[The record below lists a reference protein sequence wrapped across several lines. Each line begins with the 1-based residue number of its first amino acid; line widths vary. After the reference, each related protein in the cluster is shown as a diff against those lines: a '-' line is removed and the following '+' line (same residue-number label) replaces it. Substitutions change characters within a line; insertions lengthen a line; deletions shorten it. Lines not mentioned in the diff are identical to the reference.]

1 MCPPLHTEDSPNTAS
16 AGPKSIPESI
26 PADKLAQGAYQLAQS
41 ILPESIL
48 NHSIRVFLFAQWL
61 AQRENSEWA
70 SPERLNL
77 LAVACLLHDV
87 GCATQFDGP
96 QRFEVEGAD
105 AAANYLRQ
113 HNVPETDVHEV
124 WQAIALHTSP
134 GIAERISVC
143 ARLVRQAV
151 LLDFGSSL
159 DQESQDFRHSVEETF
174 PRIGIEKVLGDVVV
188 DQALRQPQ
196 KAPPASWP
204 GILLRAK
211 RENPEWR
218 GVNKAFGTPPSD

>member
-1 MCPPLHTEDSPNTAS
+1 MCQFLHYIHTCNTPS
-16 AGPKSIPESI
+16 SREHILQYI
-26 PADKLAQGAYQLAQS
+26 PADGIAHGAYQLAES
-41 ILPESIL
+41 VLPVNIL
-48 NHSIRVFLFAQWL
+48 NHSIRVFLFARWL
-61 AQRENSEWA
+61 AERENSEWA
-70 SPERLNL
+70 LPERLSI

-87 GCATQFDGP
+87 GCAAQFDGS

-105 AAANYLRQ
+105 AAADYLRQ
-113 HNVPETDVHEV
+113 QKVADADVHEV

-151 LLDFGSSL
+151 LLDFGSNL
-159 DQESQDFRHSVEETF
+159 HQESQAIRHHFEGAF
-174 PRIGIEKVLGDVVV
+174 PRLDIEKTLGDVVV

-211 RENPEWR
+211 KENPDWT
-218 GVNKAFGTPPSD
+218 GVNKAF